1 VVLVFTNLIQSSN
14 DIDCLVDN
22 FLLCKHAQTGYT
34 KWLGNA
40 DFWDEV
46 QILKLADA
54 SGSW

>member
-1 VVLVFTNLIQSSN
+1 VAVTLTDWRI
-14 DIDCLVDN
+14 N

-34 KWLGNA
+34 KWLGIA

-46 QILKLADA
+46 KILKLADA

>member
-1 VVLVFTNLIQSSN
+1 MTLTVWLIK
-14 DIDCLVDN
+14 

-34 KWLGNA
+34 KWLGIA